1 MTNDTLTRLTKELRA
16 LRSGWGR
23 QGDTPS
29 SPGAWSAAQYAYD
42 EALVLAADLLK
53 VPDAPEPEFV
63 VGRRRLTEPER
74 ARLELGLAERGVD
87 VGVTRSLPRP
97 TKPMLALASGGPE
110 ADAPPGPDPGQAGR
124 APPPPPR
131 SEAGTT
137 DEARHA
143 RRERSGRRR
152 TRPASE
158 LWVGRLA
165 ADARTLRRRLAE
177 YRSTSETWP
186 TKVADWT
193 ADLDAYDELLVT
205 IAEMVGVPSPVPDGA
220 RRRLLLE
227 DRVRLEEQLAEAGL
241 DVRRAD

>member
-16 LRSGWGR
+16 LRNGWGR

-42 EALVLAADLLK
+42 EALVLAADLLR

-97 TKPMLALASGGPE
+97 TGPMLALTSGGPE
-110 ADAPPGPDPGQAGR
+110 PGPDPGDGVGR
-124 APPPPPR
+124 APPPPPEPDTGAETFPR
-131 SEAGTT
+131 
-137 DEARHA
+137 
-143 RRERSGRRR
+143 RRERSGGRRAQPS
-152 TRPASE
+152 TG

-165 ADARTLRRRLAE
+165 ADARALRRQLAE

-205 IAEMVGVPSPVPDGA
+205 LAELVGIPSPVPEGA

-241 DVRRAD
+241 DVRSAD